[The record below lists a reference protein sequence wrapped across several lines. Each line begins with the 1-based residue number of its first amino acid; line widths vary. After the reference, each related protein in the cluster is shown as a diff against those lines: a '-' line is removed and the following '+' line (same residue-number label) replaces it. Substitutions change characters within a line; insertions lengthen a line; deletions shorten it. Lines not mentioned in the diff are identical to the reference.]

1 MRRKIISLF
10 LISAFLLNTFVPV
23 LAHEKLSHDSRLLDE
38 VISEVKRCNT
48 TRLLVMEAGTGEY
61 GSIEVQSIR
70 SASMSEGRI
79 YLTYDRDGK
88 LYEGFYMEPDLM
100 KYAHATTVEPQSKEA
115 AAEGSDIGLNRLF
128 ELVKDKTGAVVVAVL
143 DTGIDTNHSWFKG
156 RLFSPYDVVENDFVP
171 QDLTGHGTHV
181 AGIIASNTP
190 SQIKIMP
197 VRVFGNNGGASDFNI
212 VKGIEYAVKNGADII
227 NLSLG
232 GYGTTSYL
240 EKAIDYAYSKG
251 VMVVT
256 SAGNEARDLAHDYPA
271 AFPEVITVGATGR
284 DGDLLFYSNVGA
296 ELDVCAPGEKIISA
310 APGGGTHSRSGTS
323 MAAPLVTSALAMLM
337 LEDSSRTPGQL
348 EALLKS
354 NTRDLGP
361 YGRDALFG
369 VGELAFT
376 NYRTNPDFYMI
387 TSPRDAIA
395 NEEKYSMNLS
405 IYCGERT
412 KQLLIRIDGSLL
424 QSITVAKPGE
434 MTVSLNIKTL
444 KTGAHTLEIIPQD
457 ASGSPIQTYTESFS
471 VPQYNLRISLFD
483 ILDRPVSGAE
493 VTLLGFTKNTNTVEK
508 IQTQFVIQNG
518 TWMTNIDIQ
527 QLYARFSKIMAVT
540 TAYPDGLGNY
550 ALYMR
555 TTGVSGQKAYETSES
570 NVLTI
575 SSNDPG
581 IQNGCKVSTLMVGED
596 FIGFDT
602 ESLWRS
608 NPNVYSIR
616 AGSTTVQMIPENEAG
631 RYSGLLYYDMS
642 ELYLEVTSSHS
653 STSTRYPQSWY
664 YLGFIRDAGNK
675 VDFNISENPRLILK
689 TDSNVLYPIVF
700 SLTDILTEKQIFGE
714 FSENSSMLLPFGTYS
729 LQAEPRRKLADG
741 RIAWDFFRK
750 SLDLAIA
757 GDNVHSFGGSLKD
770 TFRYDSKGNMILH
783 EWLDAYDNSYN
794 IRTEIKVG
802 SGTYQAVLPK
812 MTLKNTVTGNVTTI
826 SGTSISELNRGF
838 EHGYRLSGV
847 PDGDYE
853 IGFTYDQSVMPY
865 PVEPVKAIITIKK
878 GAVYYPENTPPSSF
892 SNYLSLVNPG
902 SSFIYDL
909 YEEFLDLDEDELIF
923 TASKGWIVDG
933 FFYYRD
939 LVGKDQEIVI
949 TAYDT
954 KGASASFTHNIRI
967 TDRMESEPEYTPIP
981 EIDSMGATS
990 WAVSYVMNAISAGI
1004 VPLKLLDAYQTT
1016 ITREEFSELIVQA
1029 IEKVRG
1035 PIRIKPDVSFK
1046 DTSNVAVLKAASLNI
1061 LSGYNGIFNPREEL
1075 TRQQLCVMI
1084 YQAIGAVKPYKAYPV
1099 VNAPQFLDAA
1109 QVASWAK
1116 VAVDFCHSKEI
1127 IVGSGGI
1134 ANPSGKLSREQAII
1148 MVYKAFVYLK

>member
-1 MRRKIISLF
+1 MRRKIISLV
-10 LISAFLLNTFVPV
+10 LILAFLLNTFVPALGEV
-23 LAHEKLSHDSRLLDE
+23 NWNHSSGLLQEIIAEANRCNTSRLL
-38 VISEVKRCNT
+38 VI
-48 TRLLVMEAGTGEY
+48 EADTGEY
-61 GSIEVQSIR
+61 DSIEIQSIK
-70 SASMSEGRI
+70 SVFMMEGRV
-79 YLTYDRDGK
+79 YLTYDRDG
-88 LYEGFYMEPDLM
+88 LLCEGCYMEPDLM
-100 KYAHATTVEPQSKEA
+100 KYAHAAQIEPQSREA
-115 AAEGSDIGLNRLF
+115 AAEGSDIGLNRLY

-143 DTGIDTNHSWFKG
+143 DTGIDSAHSWFRG
-156 RLFSPYDVVENDFVP
+156 RLFSPYDVVEKDYVP

-181 AGIIASNTP
+181 AGIIAANTP
-190 SQIKIMP
+190 SQVKIMP

-256 SAGNEARDLAHDYPA
+256 SAGNEARDMAHDYPA

-284 DGDLLFYSNVGA
+284 DGDLLFYSNTGA
-296 ELDVCAPGEKIISA
+296 ELDVCAPGEKIVSA
-310 APGGGTHSRSGTS
+310 APGGGTRSRSGTS

-337 LEDSSRTPGQL
+337 LEDISRTPDQL

-361 YGRDALFG
+361 YGRDSLFG

-376 NYRTNPDFYMI
+376 NYRSNPDFYVI

-395 NEEKYSMNLS
+395 NEEKYNMNLS
-405 IYCGERT
+405 VFCGERVR
-412 KQLLIRIDGSLL
+412 QLLIRIDGSLL
-424 QSITVAKPGE
+424 QTISVAKPGE
-434 MTVSLNIKTL
+434 MTINLNIKTL
-444 KTGAHTLEIIPQD
+444 KAGAHTLEIIPQD
-457 ASGSPIQTYTESFS
+457 ASGSPIQTYTESFT
-471 VPQYNLRISLFD
+471 VPQYNLRISIYD
-483 ILDRPVSGAE
+483 VLDRPVPDAE
-493 VTLLGFTKNTNTVEK
+493 VTLMGYTKNTNTVEM
-508 IQTQFVIQNG
+508 IQTKFVIQGG

-527 QLYARFSKIMAVT
+527 QLYSKYTKIMAVT
-540 TAYPDGLGNY
+540 TAYPDDQGNY

-555 TTGVSGQKAYETSES
+555 TTGVSGQKVYETSES

-575 SSNDPG
+575 SSNDSG
-581 IQNGCKVSTLMVGED
+581 IQNGCRVTTLMLGED
-596 FIGFDT
+596 FVGFDT
-602 ESLWRS
+602 EALWRS

-616 AGSTTVQMIPENEAG
+616 TGSTIIQMIPENEAG
-631 RYSGLLYYDMS
+631 RYSGLLFYDMAD
-642 ELYLEVTSSHS
+642 LYLEVTSLQS
-653 STSTRYPQSWY
+653 SASAQYPQSWY
-664 YLGFIRDAGNK
+664 YLGFIKDAGSK
-675 VDFNISENPRLILK
+675 VDFDLSENPRLILK
-689 TDSNVLYPIVF
+689 TDSNVLYPAVF

-741 RIAWDFFRK
+741 RIAWDFYRR
-750 SLDLAIA
+750 SMDLAIA
-757 GDNVHSFGGSLKD
+757 GDNVQSFGGGLRD
-770 TFRYDSKGNMILH
+770 TFRYDSKAGMILH
-783 EWLDAYDNSYN
+783 EWLDAYGFSYN
-794 IRTEIKVG
+794 IRTEIRAG

-812 MTLKNTVTGNVTTI
+812 MTLKNTATGNITTI
-826 SGTSISELNRGF
+826 SGVSISEPNRGF

-853 IGFTYDQSVMPY
+853 IGFTYDQSMLPY
-865 PVEPVKAIITIKK
+865 PVEPVKAVITIKR
-878 GAVYYPENTPPSSF
+878 GAVYSPENTPPSSI

-909 YEEFLDLDEDELIF
+909 YEEFLDLDQDELIF

-967 TDRMESEPEYTPIP
+967 TDRMENEPEYSPIP

-990 WAVSYVMNAISAGI
+990 WAVPYVMNAISAGI
-1004 VPLKLLDAYQTT
+1004 VPLKLLDGYQST
-1016 ITREEFSELIVQA
+1016 ITREEFSELIVQT
-1029 IEKVRG
+1029 IEKLRG
-1035 PIRIKPDVSFK
+1035 PIRIKPEVSFK
-1046 DTSNVAVLKAASLNI
+1046 DTSNEAILKAASLRI
-1061 LSGYNGIFNPREEL
+1061 LSGYNGIFNPQEEL

-1084 YQAIGAVKPYKAYPV
+1084 YQAIGAVRPYKAYPV
-1099 VNAPQFLDAA
+1099 ANAPQFLDAA

-1116 VAVDFCHSKEI
+1116 EAVDFCHAREI
-1127 IVGSGGI
+1127 MVGSGGI
-1134 ANPSGKLSREQAII
+1134 TNPTGKLSREQAII
-1148 MVYKAFVYLK
+1148 MVYKAFIYLK